1 MITIILDRVYE
12 PTRGLSLFHNKL
24 VYDTQVAIFRWG
36 YKPTNITGGAHPVG
50 KPEVIIRNYFFGGL
64 LVKPMEGN

>member
-1 MITIILDRVYE
+1 
-12 PTRGLSLFHNKL
+12 
-24 VYDTQVAIFRWG
+24 VYDTQVAIIFRWG

>member
-1 MITIILDRVYE
+1 MDVYGRYNELVFMGVILAR
-12 PTRGLSLFHNKL
+12 K
-24 VYDTQVAIFRWG
+24 A
-36 YKPTNITGGAHPVG
+36 TNISGGAHPVG